1 VLTGSEGKP
10 GDHVPELLDSR
21 GATEADRS
29 ASAGSFLFETK
40 LRGYRPSPE
49 MLPRPR
55 LSESLEESRPGLV
68 LFAAPPGFGKTT
80 LLGQWRELDQ
90 RPFAWLTADS
100 SDNDPFVFWASV
112 VAAIRQVKRSFG
124 GAAEIALRRSS
135 RGEVLDALVPLIVHE
150 LESING
156 EIVLVIDDY
165 QVIANQPCHES
176 LAFFLDWKPNNIEVA
191 ISTRSD
197 PPIPISK
204 LRAAGELLEFRAV
217 DLCFTA
223 EEETSFL
230 NEALRLQ
237 LAPKTLGIL
246 HDRTEGWPAGVYL
259 ASLSLRNA
267 SDPVAFVDGFGG
279 SNRHVVDYL
288 TEVVL
293 TMLDTEQRDFLVETS
308 ILETMCAPLCDA
320 VTARGGS
327 AAMLAE
333 LERANLFLLP
343 LDDHREWYRYHPLFG
358 GLLQSR
364 LTEREVGAA
373 QELHRRA
380 SAWLADAGYTE
391 EAVRHAIAAGEME
404 AATNLVVEKW
414 LSHPLI
420 HLGRGEAVIP
430 WLEPIPSRA
439 LHDDPRLALVEAWAM
454 SMLHRREEAAEALE
468 VVETIG
474 PKRALPDGS
483 SVEAVVS
490 LLRACFP
497 WDDVGQAVQAAKE
510 TRELEGA
517 LSPWWQPASLLA
529 TGRANYLAG
538 QPENAR
544 RPLEQAAL
552 LGGRLH
558 QWLIVSAAQGIR
570 ARISLARD
578 ELEEAEVWASEAV
591 HTIEVRGLSDEPGS
605 GIAYVA
611 LGAVRA
617 RQGLIDQA
625 AELIERGLVRLR
637 ARGEQLDM
645 ADALLVLAPVRRIL
659 ATLAEARGLV
669 EDARALI
676 EGSANP
682 GMLYERLEEVARTLT
697 PAHRRIEGDSELTE
711 REVEVLRYLAEGLA
725 KRDIGKVLFLSYN
738 TIHSHT
744 KSIYQKLRVSS
755 RQAAIERARELGAL

>member
-1 VLTGSEGKP
+1 
-10 GDHVPELLDSR
+10 VPELLDSR

-29 ASAGSFLFETK
+29 ASAGSLLFETK
-40 LRGYRPSPE
+40 LRGYCPSSE

-55 LSESLEESRPGLV
+55 LSQSLEESRPGLV
-68 LFAAPPGFGKTT
+68 LLAAPPGFGKTT

-100 SDNDPFVFWASV
+100 SDNDPFVFWAGV

-124 GAAEIALRRSS
+124 GAAEIALRSS
-135 RGEVLDALVPLIVHE
+135 RGKVLDALVPLIVHE
-150 LESING
+150 LESIKG

-165 QVIANQPCHES
+165 QVIANQACHES
-176 LAFFLDWKPNNIEVA
+176 LAFFLEWKPNDVEVA

-217 DLCFTA
+217 ELCFTA
-223 EEETSFL
+223 EEEATFL
-230 NEALRLQ
+230 NDALRLE
-237 LAPKTLGIL
+237 LTPKTLGIL
-246 HDRTEGWPAGVYL
+246 HGRTEGWPAGVYL

-293 TMLDTEQRDFLVETS
+293 TILDTAQREFLIETS

-320 VTARGGS
+320 VTAHGGS
-327 AAMLAE
+327 AEMLAE
-333 LERANLFLLP
+333 LERANLFLIP

-358 GLLQSR
+358 GLLQDR
-364 LTEREVGAA
+364 LAEREVGAA

-404 AATNLVVEKW
+404 AVTNLVIERW
-414 LSHPLI
+414 LSHPLV
-420 HLGRGEAVIP
+420 HLGRGEDVIQ

-439 LHDDPRLALVEAWAM
+439 FQDDPRLALVEAWAM
-454 SMLHRREEAAEALE
+454 SMLHRREEAAGALE

-510 TRELEGA
+510 TRELESA
-517 LSPWWQPASLLA
+517 LSPWWQPALLLA
-529 TGRANYLAG
+529 TGWANYLAG
-538 QPENAR
+538 QPENAQ

-552 LGGRLH
+552 FGARLH

-570 ARISLARD
+570 ARIALAAD

-617 RQGLIDQA
+617 RQRLINQA
-625 AELIERGLVRLR
+625 AELIECGLVRLR
-637 ARGEQLDM
+637 ARGEQLAM
-645 ADALLVLAPVRRIL
+645 ADAFLVLAPVRRAL

-676 EGSANP
+676 ERSADP

-711 REVEVLRYLAEGLA
+711 REVEVLRYLAEGLP